1 MTKVSYDLLAAMIE
15 VDNNT
20 MHKRKSSENL
30 AAYQAKYHDSSFIV
44 RYANSRFFKTI
55 EMFVSSIS
63 PNKILDIGCG
73 EGKVLEQLRAY
84 HPAPSTGIDLDPARI
99 RLARSRSGDL
109 PFVIGDAQE
118 LPYEDNSIDFVM
130 ILEVL
135 EHVGEPDI
143 VLREACRVSSKFLL
157 ASVPNEP
164 WWRIGNLA
172 RLKYIRDL
180 GNTPEHINH
189 WSVRGFKTFI
199 SEHFEIVQVET
210 PVLWT
215 FVLAEK
221 KSK

>member
-1 MTKVSYDLLAAMIE
+1 MAV
-15 VDNNT
+15 
-20 MHKRKSSENL
+20 
-30 AAYQAKYHDSSFIV
+30 YQAKYHDSNPIV
-44 RYANSRFFKTI
+44 QYANSRFFQTI
-55 EMFVSSIS
+55 EMFICSIS

-73 EGKVLEQLRAY
+73 EGKILEQLHGY
-84 HPAPSTGIDLDPARI
+84 HPAPSIGIDLDPVRI
-99 RLARSRSGDL
+99 RLAQSQVEHF
-109 PFVIGDAQE
+109 PFAIGNAQE
-118 LPYEDNSIDFVM
+118 LPFGDNSFDFVM

-143 VLREACRVSSKFLL
+143 VLREALRVTNKFLL

-189 WSVRGFKTFI
+189 WSVRSFKTFI
-199 SEHFEIVQVET
+199 SRYFRIIKVAI

-221 KSK
+221 ISN

>member
-1 MTKVSYDLLAAMIE
+1 MQ
-15 VDNNT
+15 
-20 MHKRKSSENL
+20 KRKSSENL

-44 RYANSRFFKTI
+44 RYANSRFFQTI
-55 EMFVSSIS
+55 EMFVDSIS

-73 EGKVLEQLRAY
+73 EGKVLKQLRVY
-84 HPAPSTGIDLDPARI
+84 HPAPSIGIDLDPARI
-99 RLARSRSGDL
+99 RLAKTRSMDI
-109 PFVIGDAQE
+109 PFAVGNAQE
-118 LPYEDNSIDFVM
+118 LPYEDNSFDFVM

-135 EHVGEPDI
+135 EHVGEPDL
-143 VLREACRVSSKFLL
+143 VLREAYRVTSKYLL

-189 WSVRGFKTFI
+189 WSVRSFKTLI
-199 SEHFEIVQVET
+199 SDYFRIVKVET

-221 KSK
+221 ISA

>member
-1 MTKVSYDLLAAMIE
+1 
-15 VDNNT
+15 
-20 MHKRKSSENL
+20 MHKRKSSKNL
-30 AAYQAKYHDSSFIV
+30 AAYQAKYHDASFIA
-44 RYANSRFFKTI
+44 RYANSRFFQTI
-55 EMFVSSIS
+55 DMFAGSIS

-73 EGKVLEQLRAY
+73 EGVVLEQLRAS

-99 RLARSRSGDL
+99 HLAKSQSVDI
-109 PFVIGDAQE
+109 PFAVGNAQE
-118 LPYEDNSIDFVM
+118 LPYEDNSFDLVM

-135 EHVGEPDI
+135 EHVGEPDL
-143 VLREACRVSSKFLL
+143 VLREAFRVTSKFLL

-189 WSVRGFKTFI
+189 WSVRSFKAFI
-199 SEHFEIVQVET
+199 SEYYRIVKVET

-215 FVLAEK
+215 FILAEK
-221 KSK
+221 ISALHSLD

>member
-1 MTKVSYDLLAAMIE
+1 LKFFQNRISYAIVNNPINKFE
-15 VDNNT
+15 NNT
-20 MHKRKSSENL
+20 MHKRESSENL
-30 AAYQAKYHDSSFIV
+30 TAYQAKYHDSSFGV
-44 RYANSRFFKTI
+44 RYANSRFFQTI
-55 EMFVSSIS
+55 EMFVGSIS
-63 PNKILDIGCG
+63 PNMLLDIGCG
-73 EGKVLEQLRAY
+73 
-84 HPAPSTGIDLDPARI
+84 
-99 RLARSRSGDL
+99 
-109 PFVIGDAQE
+109 
-118 LPYEDNSIDFVM
+118 DFVM

-135 EHVGEPDI
+135 EHVGEPDL
-143 VLREACRVSSKFLL
+143 VLREAYRVTSKYLL

-199 SEHFEIVQVET
+199 SEHFKIVQVET

-221 KSK
+221 TST

>member
-1 MTKVSYDLLAAMIE
+1 
-15 VDNNT
+15 
-20 MHKRKSSENL
+20 MHKRASSENM
-30 AAYQAKYHDSSFIV
+30 AVSQPKYDDSSFIV

-63 PNKILDIGCG
+63 PSKILDIGCG
-73 EGKVLEQLRAY
+73 EGKILEQLHTY

-99 RLARSRSGDL
+99 YLAKSRSGDI

-118 LPYEDNSIDFVM
+118 LPYEDNSFDFVM

-135 EHVGEPDI
+135 EHVGEPDR
-143 VLREACRVSSKFLL
+143 VLREAFRVTSKFLL
-157 ASVPNEP
+157 ASVPHEP

-189 WSVRGFKTFI
+189 WSARGFKAFI
-199 SEHFEIVQVET
+199 CEYFKIVKVET
-210 PVLWT
+210 PLLWT

-221 KSK
+221 KSA

>member
-1 MTKVSYDLLAAMIE
+1 MQ
-15 VDNNT
+15 
-20 MHKRKSSENL
+20 KRESSENL
-30 AAYQAKYHDSSFIV
+30 AAYQAKYRDSSFIV
-44 RYANSRFFKTI
+44 RYANSRFFQTI
-55 EMFVSSIS
+55 EMFAGSIS

-73 EGKVLEQLRAY
+73 EGKVLEQLRAS
-84 HPAPSTGIDLDPARI
+84 HSAPSTGIDIDPTRI
-99 RLARSRSGDL
+99 CLAKSHSGDI
-109 PFVIGDAQE
+109 PFAVGNAQE
-118 LPYEDNSIDFVM
+118 LPYEDNSFDFVM

-135 EHVGEPDI
+135 EHVGDPDI
-143 VLREACRVSSKFLL
+143 VLREAFRVTSKFLL

-189 WSVRGFKTFI
+189 WSVQSFKTLI
-199 SEHFEIVQVET
+199 SEYFRIVRVET

-221 KSK
+221 ISA

>member
-1 MTKVSYDLLAAMIE
+1 MQ
-15 VDNNT
+15 
-20 MHKRKSSENL
+20 KRESSENL

-44 RYANSRFFKTI
+44 RYANSRFFQTI
-55 EMFVSSIS
+55 EMLVGSIS

-73 EGKVLEQLRAY
+73 EGKVLEQLRAS

-99 RLARSRSGDL
+99 CLARSQSRDIPFAVGNAQGL
-109 PFVIGDAQE
+109 PF
-118 LPYEDNSIDFVM
+118 EDNSFDFVM

-135 EHVGEPDI
+135 EHVGEPDV
-143 VLREACRVSSKFLL
+143 VLREAFRVTSKFLL

-189 WSVRGFKTFI
+189 WSVRSFKVFI
-199 SEHFEIVQVET
+199 CEYFRLVKVKT

-221 KSK
+221 KSD

>member
-1 MTKVSYDLLAAMIE
+1 MQ
-15 VDNNT
+15 
-20 MHKRKSSENL
+20 KRESSENL

-44 RYANSRFFKTI
+44 RYANSRFFQTI
-55 EMFVSSIS
+55 EMFVGSIS
-63 PNKILDIGCG
+63 PYRILDIGCG
-73 EGKVLEQLRAY
+73 EGKVLEQLRAS

-99 RLARSRSGDL
+99 YVAKSRSGDI
-109 PFVIGDAQE
+109 PFAVGNAQE
-118 LPYEDNSIDFVM
+118 LPYEDNSFDFVM

-143 VLREACRVSSKFLL
+143 VLREAYRVTSKYLL

-164 WWRIGNLA
+164 WWRIGNLT

-189 WSVRGFKTFI
+189 WSVRSFKTLI
-199 SEHFEIVQVET
+199 SDYFRIVKVET

-221 KSK
+221 ISA

>member
-1 MTKVSYDLLAAMIE
+1 
-15 VDNNT
+15 
-20 MHKRKSSENL
+20 MHRRESSENL

-44 RYANSRFFKTI
+44 RYANSRFFQTI
-55 EMFVSSIS
+55 EKFVGSIS
-63 PNKILDIGCG
+63 PNRILDIGCG
-73 EGKVLEQLRAY
+73 EGKVLEQLRAN

-99 RLARSRSGDL
+99 YLAKSRSGDIL
-109 PFVIGDAQE
+109 FAVGNAQE
-118 LPYEDNSIDFVM
+118 LPFEDNSFDLVM

-143 VLREACRVSSKFLL
+143 VLREASRVTSKFLL
-157 ASVPNEP
+157 SSVPNEP

-189 WSVRGFKTFI
+189 WSVRSFKTFI
-199 SEHFEIVQVET
+199 SRYFRIIKVAT

-221 KSK
+221 KFD

>member
-1 MTKVSYDLLAAMIE
+1 
-15 VDNNT
+15 
-20 MHKRKSSENL
+20 MHKRESSENL

-44 RYANSRFFKTI
+44 RYANSRFFQTI
-55 EMFVSSIS
+55 EMFVGSIS

-73 EGKVLEQLRAY
+73 EGKVLEQLRAS
-84 HPAPSTGIDLDPARI
+84 HPAPSIGIDLDPARI
-99 RLARSRSGDL
+99 FLAKSQSGHI
-109 PFVIGDAQE
+109 PFAVGNAQE
-118 LPYEDNSIDFVM
+118 LPYDDNSFDFVM

-135 EHVGEPDI
+135 EHVGEPDL
-143 VLREACRVSSKFLL
+143 VLREAYRVTSKYLL

-189 WSVRGFKTFI
+189 WSVRSFKTLI
-199 SEHFEIVQVET
+199 SEYFRILKVET

-215 FVLAEK
+215 FILAEK
-221 KSK
+221 ISA

>member
-1 MTKVSYDLLAAMIE
+1 MQ
-15 VDNNT
+15 
-20 MHKRKSSENL
+20 KRESSENL

-44 RYANSRFFKTI
+44 RYANSRFFQTI
-55 EMFVSSIS
+55 ELFVGSIS

-73 EGKVLEQLRAY
+73 EGKILEQLRAY
-84 HPAPSTGIDLDPARI
+84 HPVSSTGIDLDPARI
-99 RLARSRSGDL
+99 CLAKSQSEVI
-109 PFVIGDAQE
+109 PFAVGNAQE
-118 LPYEDNSIDFVM
+118 LPFEDNSFDFVM

-135 EHVGEPDI
+135 EHVGDPDI
-143 VLREACRVSSKFLL
+143 ALREAFRVTSKFLL

-189 WSVRGFKTFI
+189 WSSRSFKAFI
-199 SEHFEIVQVET
+199 CKHFRIVKVAT

-221 KSK
+221 KFN

>member
-1 MTKVSYDLLAAMIE
+1 
-15 VDNNT
+15 
-20 MHKRKSSENL
+20 MHKRESSENL

-44 RYANSRFFKTI
+44 QYANSRFFQTI
-55 EMFVSSIS
+55 EMFVGSIS

-73 EGKVLEQLRAY
+73 EGKILEQLRAF
-84 HPAPSTGIDLDPARI
+84 HPVPSTGIDLDPARI
-99 RLARSRSGDL
+99 CLAKSQTEDI
-109 PFVIGDAQE
+109 PFALGNAQE
-118 LPYEDNSIDFVM
+118 LPYEDNSFDFVM

-135 EHVGEPDI
+135 EHVGDPDI
-143 VLREACRVSSKFLL
+143 VLREARRVTSKFLL
-157 ASVPNEP
+157 TSVPNEP

-189 WSVRGFKTFI
+189 WSVRGFKTLI
-199 SEHFEIVQVET
+199 SKYFHIGKVVT

-221 KSK
+221 MSD

>member
-1 MTKVSYDLLAAMIE
+1 
-15 VDNNT
+15 
-20 MHKRKSSENL
+20 
-30 AAYQAKYHDSSFIV
+30 
-44 RYANSRFFKTI
+44 
-55 EMFVSSIS
+55 MFVGSIS

-73 EGKVLEQLRAY
+73 EGKVLEQLHAS
-84 HPAPSTGIDLDPARI
+84 HPAISTGIDLDPARI
-99 RLARSRSGDL
+99 YLAKSRSGDI
-109 PFVIGDAQE
+109 PFAVGNAQE
-118 LPYEDNSIDFVM
+118 LPYKDNSFDFVM

-143 VLREACRVSSKFLL
+143 VLRDAFRITSKFLL

-164 WWRIGNLA
+164 WWRVGNLA

-189 WSVRGFKTFI
+189 WSVRGFTTFI
-199 SEHFEIVQVET
+199 SQHFKIVQVET

-221 KSK
+221 KSN

>member
-1 MTKVSYDLLAAMIE
+1 MQ
-15 VDNNT
+15 
-20 MHKRKSSENL
+20 KRESSENL

-44 RYANSRFFKTI
+44 RYANTRFYQTI
-55 EMFVSSIS
+55 DMLVGSIS
-63 PNKILDIGCG
+63 PRMILDIGCG
-73 EGKVLEQLRAY
+73 EGKVIEQLHAS
-84 HPAPSTGIDLDPARI
+84 HPSPSTGIDLDPARI
-99 RLARSRSGDL
+99 YLAKSQSVDI
-109 PFVIGDAQE
+109 PFAVGNAQE
-118 LPYEDNSIDFVM
+118 LPYEDNSFDFVM

-135 EHVGEPDI
+135 EHVGEPDL
-143 VLREACRVSSKFLL
+143 VLREAYRVTSKYLL

-189 WSVRGFKTFI
+189 WSVRSFKTLI
-199 SEHFEIVQVET
+199 SDYFRIVKVET

-221 KSK
+221 ISA

>member
-1 MTKVSYDLLAAMIE
+1 
-15 VDNNT
+15 
-20 MHKRKSSENL
+20 MHKRNSSENL
-30 AAYQAKYHDSSFIV
+30 AAYQAKYRDSSFIV
-44 RYANSRFFKTI
+44 RYANSRFFQTI
-55 EMFVSSIS
+55 EVFIRSIS
-63 PNKILDIGCG
+63 PKRVLDIGCG
-73 EGKVLEQLRAY
+73 EGVILEQLRAY

-99 RLARSRSGDL
+99 YLAKSRSGDI
-109 PFVIGDAQE
+109 PFIIGDAQE
-118 LPYEDNSIDFVM
+118 LPYEDNSFDFVM

-143 VLREACRVSSKFLL
+143 VLREAFRVTSKFLL

-189 WSVRGFKTFI
+189 WSVWSFKTFI
-199 SEHFEIVQVET
+199 CKHFRIVKVAT

-221 KSK
+221 KSN

>member
-1 MTKVSYDLLAAMIE
+1 MQ
-15 VDNNT
+15 
-20 MHKRKSSENL
+20 KRESSENL

-44 RYANSRFFKTI
+44 RYANSRFFHTI
-55 EMFVSSIS
+55 EKVVDSIS

-73 EGKVLEQLRAY
+73 EGKVIEQLHAS
-84 HPAPSTGIDLDPARI
+84 HSAPSTGIDLDPARI
-99 RLARSRSGDL
+99 CLAKTRSMDI
-109 PFVIGDAQE
+109 PFAVGNAQE
-118 LPYEDNSIDFVM
+118 LPYEDNSFDFVM

-135 EHVGEPDI
+135 EHVGEPDL
-143 VLREACRVSSKFLL
+143 VLREAYRVTSKYLL

-189 WSVRGFKTFI
+189 WSVRSFKTLI
-199 SEHFEIVQVET
+199 SDYFRIVKVET

-221 KSK
+221 ISA